1 MGNRQMTVLQ
11 PMRPSVSICIAAV
24 AAMACFSG
32 CATIAGGGHDQRVHI
47 DSEPRGAQVWVDG
60 KPQGITPTDV
70 ELSRRQE
77 HQVQVALDGYP
88 PYVTA
93 LKPGCNPWV
102 FGNLLAG
109 GLVGLAVDAS
119 TGAVSTLY
127 PSEVKTV
134 FRSPPTPG
142 PVQPLNAPAGNGS
155 SPSGIQPASSR
166 FPSGSQPI
174 P

>member
-1 MGNRQMTVLQ
+1 MTVF
-11 PMRPSVSICIAAV
+11 RPIRRSVSIFIAAV
-24 AAMACFSG
+24 AATACSAG
-32 CATIAGGGHDQRVHI
+32 CATIVGGGHDQRVHI
-47 DSEPRGAQVWVDG
+47 DSQPPGARVCVDGQPRGM
-60 KPQGITPTDV
+60 TPTDV

-77 HQVQVALDGYP
+77 HQVQLDLDGCP

-127 PSEVKTV
+127 PNEVKTV
-134 FRSPPTPG
+134 FTSAPTAR
-142 PVQPLNAPAGNGS
+142 PVQPLNANADNTS
-155 SPSGIQPASSR
+155 SLPHAAP
-166 FPSGSQPI
+166 
-174 P
+174 

>member
-1 MGNRQMTVLQ
+1 MTVFQ
-11 PMRPSVSICIAAV
+11 PIRRSISIFIAAV
-24 AAMACFSG
+24 AATASCSG

-47 DSEPRGAQVWVDG
+47 DSEPQGAQVRVDG
-60 KPQGITPTDV
+60 QPRGLTPTDV
-70 ELSRRQE
+70 NLSRRQE
-77 HQVQVALDGYP
+77 HQVELDLEGHP

-93 LKPGCNPWV
+93 LKPGCNPWI

-127 PSEVKTV
+127 PTEVKTV
-134 FRSPPTPG
+134 FASPPTPG
-142 PVQPLNAPAGNGS
+142 PPQPLDATAGNS
-155 SPSGIQPASSR
+155 SPPSGIQPASSR
-166 FPSGSQPI
+166 SPSGPQPT